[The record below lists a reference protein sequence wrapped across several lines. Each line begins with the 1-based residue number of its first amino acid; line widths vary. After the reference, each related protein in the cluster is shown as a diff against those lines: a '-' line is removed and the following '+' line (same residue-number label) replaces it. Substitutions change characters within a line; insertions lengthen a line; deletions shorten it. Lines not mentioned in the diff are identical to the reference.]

1 MSLIG
6 DFFNHE
12 KEVER
17 RFRQLYNLN
26 SVIAS
31 RTTECQEL
39 GAELQGLKAKIDSI
53 LSKYPN
59 INIDAALEQY
69 HLDLFEENRKLESE
83 NAALVAS
90 ITANNKK
97 LEELQ
102 EKLEVAYGLESIAL
116 EKKSLE
122 EARKNLEQYKEMFKT
137 SDCIIATYMVG
148 NMPFTNAFTF
158 VGNTT
163 CTFRKAPHKDYPAKV
178 YQSLDKIRLIGITND
193 LSYSL
198 RINKDYFGKFAINTY
213 PKYYT
218 TFADAYYLLTGEQ
231 FGRDEISKGELIDF
245 LNEFIKE
252 IDISINDNKVIIKHK
267 EKGKSR

>member
-17 RFRQLYNLN
+17 RFRQLDNLN

-31 RTTECQEL
+31 RITECQEL
-39 GAELQGLKAKIDSI
+39 GVELQDLQAKIDSI
-53 LSKYPN
+53 ISKYPN

-69 HLDLFEENRKLESE
+69 HLDLLEENKHLESE
-83 NAALVAS
+83 NATLVAS

-102 EKLEVAYGLESIAL
+102 EKLEVAYGLEGIAL
-116 EKKSLE
+116 EKQSLE
-122 EARKNLEQYKEMFKT
+122 EARKNLEQYKKVVKT
-137 SDCIIATYMVG
+137 SDCIIATYMV
-148 NMPFTNAFTF
+148 NNIPVTNAF
-158 VGNTT
+158 VYLCNTT
-163 CTFRKAPHKDYPAKV
+163 YREKKSGNIYPAKY
-178 YQSLDKIRLIGITND
+178 YQSLDKVRIIGIAND
-193 LSYSL
+193 FSCSIDLM
-198 RINKDYFGKFAINTY
+198 KDTYNGYAVNTK
-213 PKYYT
+213 PLYYA
-218 TFADAYYLLTGEQ
+218 TFADAYYLLTGES
-231 FGRDEISKGELIDF
+231 FGRDKITKRELIDF

-252 IDISINDNKVIIKHK
+252 TDISIHDNKVIITHK

>member
-17 RFRQLYNLN
+17 RFRQLDNLN

-31 RTTECQEL
+31 RITECQEL
-39 GAELQGLKAKIDSI
+39 GVELQDLQAKIDSI
-53 LSKYPN
+53 ISKYPN

-69 HLDLFEENRKLESE
+69 HLDLFEENKHLESE
-83 NAALVAS
+83 NATLVAS

-102 EKLEVAYGLESIAL
+102 EKLEVAYGLEGIAL
-116 EKKSLE
+116 EKQSLE
-122 EARKNLEQYKEMFKT
+122 EARKNLEQYKEMLKT
-137 SDCIIATYMVG
+137 SDFIIAVYMVG
-148 NMPFTNAFTF
+148 NMLVTNAFTF
-158 VGNTT
+158 IGNTT
-163 CTFRKAPHKDYPAKV
+163 YFDCKRHKDYPAKC
-178 YQSLDKIRLIGITND
+178 YQSLDKTRIIGIAND
-193 LSYSL
+193 LSCSL
-198 RINKDYFGKFAINTY
+198 SINKDYSGKFAVNTSI
-213 PKYYT
+213 KYYT
-218 TFADAYYLLTGEQ
+218 TFTDAYYYLKGEA

-252 IDISINDNKVIIKHK
+252 TDISIHDNKVNIRRK